1 MNLNRYPYASRR
13 SVVMGRCGAVA
24 TAQPLAAMVGATI
37 LAGGGNAV
45 DAAVAMAIALTV
57 LEPTANGLGS
67 DAFALVWDGRL
78 HGLNGSGRSP
88 QVLHPDVLETLEC
101 KDAGQ
106 VMPLYGWPAVT
117 VPGAVSAWQA
127 LWKRWGS
134 VPFHQLCGPAIRY
147 AREGFPVSP
156 QVARLWRAE
165 TAQYAGLE
173 GPEFRAFRELFFAGG
188 RSPKVGEV
196 WSSLGHARTLQS
208 LAETEGE
215 SFYRGEIAEAIVDFS
230 AVTGGTL
237 SLADLDA
244 HRADWVEPIG
254 TQYRDVTVWE
264 LPPNGQGVTAL
275 MALNI
280 LEGFELGRW
289 PRDSVESVH
298 LQVEAMK
305 LAFADAYRH
314 VADPVA
320 MQVGVEQM
328 LDKGY
333 AGRRRGLIGDRA
345 IQMATPGL
353 PEGGTVY
360 LAAADGEL
368 MVSLIQSNFRNFGSG
383 IVVPETG
390 ISLQNRGSG
399 FSLDPTHPNCVT
411 AGKRPF
417 HTIIPSFLTRDGVPL
432 GPMGVMGAHMQPQGH
447 VQMVVNLVDYGMN
460 PQAALDA
467 PRWCVGVGNQVS
479 VEQSMPGHVALGLE
493 DRGHAVT
500 VEASSTLFGKGQ
512 MIFRGDE
519 SVLIGASEPRGDG
532 MAIAF

>member
-1 MNLNRYPYASRR
+1 RIRP
-13 SVVMGRCGAVA
+13 
-24 TAQPLAAMVGATI
+24 
-37 LAGGGNAV
+37 
-45 DAAVAMAIALTV
+45 
-57 LEPTANGLGS
+57 S

-88 QVLHPDVLETLEC
+88 QVLHPDVLTALESGGAA
-101 KDAGQ
+101 AGNQ
-106 VMPLYGWPAVT
+106 MPLYGWPAVT
-117 VPGAVSAWQA
+117 APGAVSAWQA

-134 VPFHQLCGPAIRY
+134 LPFHQLCEPAIRY
-147 AREGFPVSP
+147 AQEGFPVSQ
-156 QVARLWRAE
+156 QVARLWGAE
-165 TAQYAGLE
+165 RSHYMGLQ
-173 GPEFRAFRELFFAGG
+173 GPEFRAFREVFFAGG
-188 RSPKVGEV
+188 RAPKAGEV

-215 SFYRGEIAEAIVDFS
+215 SFYRGEIAEAIVDF
-230 AVTGGTL
+230 ATVTGGTV

-244 HRADWVEPIG
+244 HKADWVEPIG
-254 TQYRDVTVWE
+254 TRYRDVEVWE

-280 LEGFELGRW
+280 LEGFEVGRW

-333 AGRRRGLIGDRA
+333 AARRRGLIGDRA
-345 IQMATPGL
+345 IQMAASGL
-353 PEGGTVY
+353 PQGGTVY

-383 IVVPETG
+383 IVVPDTG

-399 FSLDPTHPNCVT
+399 FSLEPTHPNCVA

-417 HTIIPSFLTRDGVPL
+417 HTIIPSFLTRDGVPM
-432 GPMGVMGAHMQPQGH
+432 GPMGLMGAHMQPQGH

-467 PRWCVGVGNQVS
+467 PRWCVERGNQVS
-479 VEQSMPGHVALGLE
+479 VEQLMPAHVALGLE

-500 VEASSTLFGKGQ
+500 VEASSVLFGKGQ
-512 MIFRGDE
+512 MILRDG
-519 SVLIGASEPRGDG
+519 SVLMGASEPRGDG
-532 MAIAF
+532 MVIAL